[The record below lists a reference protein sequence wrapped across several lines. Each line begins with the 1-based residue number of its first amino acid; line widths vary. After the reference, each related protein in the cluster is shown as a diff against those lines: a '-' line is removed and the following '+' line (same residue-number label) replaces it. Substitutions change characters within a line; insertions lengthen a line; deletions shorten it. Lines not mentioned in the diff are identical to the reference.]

1 MDFQLVTDYRNL
13 QVMLHCEI
21 RDALSTPQFQHLLGL
36 YDIQY
41 LMIMIE
47 TTWLKDCIE
56 STLLLVFREDQA
68 PVDVYK
74 LIHLL
79 DRNNLLRTQLYRK
92 IKACNHHLIPEGEL
106 TLMIR
111 PSGLYLYL

>member
-1 MDFQLVTDYRNL
+1 
-13 QVMLHCEI
+13 
-21 RDALSTPQFQHLLGL
+21 
-36 YDIQY
+36 
-41 LMIMIE
+41 MITIE

-56 STLLLVFREDQA
+56 ATALLVFREDSA
-68 PVDVYK
+68 PTDVYK

-79 DRNNLLRTQLYRK
+79 DKNNLLRSQLYRK
-92 IKACNHHLIPEGEL
+92 IKACNHHAIPEGEL

>member
-13 QVMLHCEI
+13 QIMLHCEI
-21 RDALSTPQFQHLLGL
+21 RDALSTPQFRHLLQL
-36 YDIQY
+36 HDPQW
-41 LMIMIE
+41 LMITIE

-56 STLLLVFREDQA
+56 STALLVFREDSA
-68 PVDVYK
+68 PTDVYK

-79 DRNNLLRTQLYRK
+79 DKQNLLRSQLYRK
-92 IKACNHHLIPEGEL
+92 IKACNHHAIPEGEL

>member
-1 MDFQLVTDYRNL
+1 MDFQLVTDYRNM

-21 RDALSTPQFQHLLGL
+21 RDALSTPQFRHLLHQH
-36 YDIQY
+36 DPQW
-41 LMIMIE
+41 LMITIE

-56 STLLLVFREDQA
+56 STLLLMFQEDTA
-68 PVDVYK
+68 PTDVYK
-74 LIHLL
+74 LIHQL
-79 DRNNLLRTQLYRK
+79 DKQNLLRTQLYRK